1 MKISNGI
8 IGSVLT
14 KYATAMMHFKS
25 SLKLLGLL
33 ICEAQWQLK
42 DDCPQRERRLGG
54 GDGVPGGLRE
64 HRDRASAYFGH
75 APFHWSTFRHFI
87 IVHSRIFDRLCIPCK
102 QFAHLFLLILLLTII
117 LAPSQRGAR
126 SSESINQSQWAP
138 SDLLDICG
146 RWVSQMFTQSD
157 LKVPDKSKGARSL

>member
-1 MKISNGI
+1 
-8 IGSVLT
+8 
-14 KYATAMMHFKS
+14 MMHFKS

-117 LAPSQRGAR
+117 LAWKGSISLWTRCKIVREYKSVAMGSFRFAR
-126 SSESINQSQWAP
+126 Y
-138 SDLLDICG
+138 
-146 RWVSQMFTQSD
+146 M
-157 LKVPDKSKGARSL
+157 RSLGVADVHTKWSQSAG